1 MKSFGRVVRR
11 HEREAI
17 LQHPSAW
24 DPVYRA
30 ELEASHAF
38 ARGRS
43 RRAYSPISVVSRVPR
58 RAHTIADPFED
69 LHRQPS
75 RDSPSRAEL
84 PLPFMEFPQRT
95 LSPTERMRP
104 WLTERQYSVSS
115 TSSYEPSATNVQLHP
130 DPLYS
135 NIPWDSA
142 VVLPSPVSGN
152 YPSTVSMS
160 SGRSDSPRSDNRKL
174 VRQTSIA
181 AEMSL
186 RASSRQPS
194 ASSLSRSHWDPPDLH
209 TDYSVREEQR

>member
-84 PLPFMEFPQRT
+84 PLPFMEFP
-95 LSPTERMRP
+95 PADAF
-104 WLTERQYSVSS
+104 
-115 TSSYEPSATNVQLHP
+115 SYGTDAALAHRA
-130 DPLYS
+130 
-135 NIPWDSA
+135 A
-142 VVLPSPVSGN
+142 VFRFV
-152 YPSTVSMS
+152 YE
-160 SGRSDSPRSDNRKL
+160 L
-174 VRQTSIA
+174 V
-181 AEMSL
+181 
-186 RASSRQPS
+186 
-194 ASSLSRSHWDPPDLH
+194 
-209 TDYSVREEQR
+209 